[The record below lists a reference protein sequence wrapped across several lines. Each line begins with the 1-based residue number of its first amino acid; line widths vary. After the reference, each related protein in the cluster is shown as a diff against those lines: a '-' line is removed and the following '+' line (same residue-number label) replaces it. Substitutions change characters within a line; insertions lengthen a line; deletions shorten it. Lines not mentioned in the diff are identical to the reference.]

1 MVTKVN
7 QTLLFQQIR
16 TLDPVSGFDQIT
28 DVLIE
33 NNIIQEISPN
43 IEVNDNIKIVDGTGL
58 ILAPALVDLF
68 CHSGEPGYEERE
80 TITSLDASASS
91 GGVSRVAILPNTLPV
106 MDNPNTVA
114 WIQNQTRHLTT
125 KFYCWGGLTKNLQG
139 DTIAELADL
148 ATAGVIGFTDNRPHS
163 NLQLIRKALEYA
175 QPFNLPIALSPTNLQ
190 LKGKGVVR
198 ECRTSLRLGLLGNPD
213 IAETVAIASL
223 LEIVGLT
230 KTPVHLMNISTARGV
245 ELIKRA
251 KEEQLPVTASVN
263 WHHLLLNIETI
274 ASYNP
279 HLRFEPPLGTEIDRL
294 GLLEGVKTGVI
305 DAIALNHTPY
315 TYEEK
320 TVAFDDAPPG
330 AISLELALPLLWQNL
345 VMTGELSTEILWK
358 ALSVNPLK
366 CFCKEP
372 IKLQVGQSAELI
384 TFSPQQSWQVTPS
397 QLKSLSY
404 NTYWLDKEIKGKIIQ
419 SH

>member
-1 MVTKVN
+1 MN

-16 TLDPVSGFDQIT
+16 TLDPVSGFDQVT

-33 NNIIQEISPN
+33 NRVIQEISPK
-43 IEVNDNIKIVDGTGL
+43 IEINDNFPIVDGNGL

-80 TITSLDASASS
+80 TITSLDASALS

-114 WIQNQTRHLTT
+114 WIQNQTRHLNT
-125 KFYCWGGLTKNLQG
+125 KFYCWGGLSKSLQG
-139 DTIAELADL
+139 ETIAELADL
-148 ATAGVIGFTDNRPHS
+148 ALAGVIGFTDNRPHS
-163 NLQLIRKALEYA
+163 NLQFVRKALEYA
-175 QPFNLPIALSPTNLQ
+175 QPFHLPIALSPTNLQ
-190 LKGKGVVR
+190 LKGKGVMR
-198 ECRTSLRLGLLGNPD
+198 ESRTSVRLGLWGNPE
-213 IAETVAIASL
+213 IAETVALASL
-223 LEIVGLT
+223 LEIVALT
-230 KTPVHLMNISTARGV
+230 KTPVHFMNISTARGV

-251 KEEQLPVTASVN
+251 KEEQLPVSASVN
-263 WHHLLLNIETI
+263 WHHLLLNVETV

-294 GLLEGVKTGVI
+294 ALLEGIKTEVI
-305 DAIALNHTPY
+305 DAIAINHTPY

-320 TVAFDDAPPG
+320 TVAFEDAPAG
-330 AISLELALPLLWQNL
+330 SIGLELALPLLWQNL
-345 VMTGELSTEILWK
+345 VTTGELSAKTLWK

-366 CFCKEP
+366 CLYQEP
-372 IKLQVGQSAELI
+372 IKLQVGQHAELI
-384 TFSPQQSWQVTPS
+384 TFSPQHSWQVTSS

-404 NTYWLDKEIKGKIIQ
+404 NTYWLDKEIKGKVIK
-419 SH
+419 